1 MMFYLKKK
9 FRKRVNVD
17 GEMTVLRF
25 DRKFVGEAKD
35 LSKQVFSNR
44 IFPL

>member
-1 MMFYLKKK
+1 MFYLKKN
-9 FRKRVNVD
+9 FRKRVKVD

-35 LSKQVFSNR
+35 FSKRVFSNR
-44 IFPL
+44 IFRL